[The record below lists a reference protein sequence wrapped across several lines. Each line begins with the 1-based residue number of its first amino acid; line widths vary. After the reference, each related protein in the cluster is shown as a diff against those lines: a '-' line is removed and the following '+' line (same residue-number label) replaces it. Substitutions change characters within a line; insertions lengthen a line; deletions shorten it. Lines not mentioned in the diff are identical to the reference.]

1 MKSQLLYFQRLIQEK
16 NSKKD
21 KQDENVKMEL
31 CVGVFKNSSMEDKYY
46 ISINDSPFE
55 EKNKYFNVKIKEG
68 ITNIK
73 LSQDGKTVIREVE
86 FQYNNK

>member
-1 MKSQLLYFQRLIQEK
+1 
-16 NSKKD
+16 
-21 KQDENVKMEL
+21 MEL